1 MSTCILKLYKNTKIT
16 PSRNARVDDIEVY
29 LDSLDGT
36 YESTKFQYQR
46 IDLNMSIKV
55 NMDQKEAQGNYDY
68 ASIEQDGR
76 LFFFFVMK
84 GEQVS
89 RKCVRFELSM
99 DTINSWW
106 DFMYWNSKTSIQ
118 REHMDRYRKKNDA
131 WIRYIDPYNEGMNPA
146 KDRRIS
152 KTNLTGIGDNSYLI
166 WISNGEI
173 TPDKQSP
180 TPLVPMYCKDE
191 KFTMKQAADY
201 GSTKIEDT
209 IVKLQNITGTKT
221 GVFYLTTSGTDAD
234 SSNGFR
240 CGIKV
245 KGVPIDRG
253 TLLHEDGEG
262 GFVRSIR
269 MKITSLAGV
278 YRVEISACYYTGD
291 VYPYSFKKTDILPDS
306 YDITEIEL
314 EGNLDFLTYSSLLND
329 YYKNLTDLNTMD
341 SLPSLSI
348 HKGKIPARVVAPF
361 EELNRSSTNIAK
373 IIKLPFDVGKSQI
386 TRFVPGWN
394 LATFAADVTNGIGVT
409 DVDDSYSLHRYIERY
424 VGSSPTVKIGEKFM
438 MDNES
443 KLYSSEF
450 FGFDVTYMNL
460 SFPFLLE
467 NVIDPSSFSWNYINA
482 YVGTGLST
490 DVRIQ
495 FDISNSDYRWN
506 FPNQEYFYIN
516 GLEVTQYN
524 SSWINYLRNGY
535 NYDET
540 NRKLSNR
547 NAIVSGVINALN
559 IVPLAGTIQ
568 SAYSEAR
575 SNWINE
581 YASTY
586 TQRRR
591 IEDSTASERFRSIG
605 EWDDVEKRN
614 QLNKQWLREFNE
626 DAKNSRATAAARAA
640 ANTTI
645 IPSIMKQGGIGSLV
659 LQNGIQA
666 INSAVSSFQSIRSN
680 NLQMQNQLNRMQSST
695 PTAYP
700 SSYDIT
706 NNKVELWIT
715 APRDEV
721 RETIA
726 KVFHYTGYS
735 HPVQAVPDF
744 TSRYYFNFVQ
754 CDPVF
759 DTPICTI
766 HPEYEDD
773 IRKRFQAGVTV
784 YHAHD
789 GTYDWNQENEN
800 WEVSLIGGN
809 K

>member
-152 KTNLTGIGDNSYLI
+152 KTNLTDTGDNSYLI

-180 TPLVPMYCKDE
+180 TPLVPMYCKNNS
-191 KFTMKQAADY
+191 FTLASQKQYTTTSAPLY
-201 GSTKIEDT
+201 VSSYHTKD
-209 IVKLQNITGTKT
+209 
-221 GVFYLTTSGTDAD
+221 FYITTSGIGASCSVKIGSDEFILGETRSDG
-234 SSNGFR
+234 SVLRCFR
-240 CGIKV
+240 FIYKS
-245 KGVPIDRG
+245 
-253 TLLHEDGEG
+253 GEA
-262 GFVRSIR
+262 VYDVQ
-269 MKITSLAGV
+269 SLF
-278 YRVEISACYYTGD
+278 YTGD
-291 VYPYSFKKTDILPDS
+291 VYPYSFKEASTELKNVTINTD
-306 YDITEIEL
+306 TCTIEHDC
-314 EGNLDFLTYSSLLND
+314 DFLTYSPLKNN
-329 YYKNLTDLNTMD
+329 YYDNLTDLNTID
-341 SLPSLSI
+341 QLSKRNVSI
-348 HKGKIPARVVAPF
+348 GKIPARVVAPF

-386 TRFVPGWN
+386 TRFVPGWD
-394 LATFAADVTNGIGVT
+394 LATFTADVTNGICVT
-409 DVDDSYSLHRYIERY
+409 DVDASYSLHRYIERY
-424 VGSSPTVKIGEKFM
+424 VESSPTVKIGEKFM

-450 FGFDVTYMNL
+450 FGFDVTYMNQT
-460 SFPFLLE
+460 FPFLLE

-540 NRKLSNR
+540 NRKISNR

-591 IEDSTASERFRSIG
+591 IEESTASERFRAIG
-605 EWDDVEKRN
+605 EWDDVKKRN

-626 DAKNSRATAAARAA
+626 DARNSRAAAAARAA
-640 ANTTI
+640 ANATI
-645 IPSIMKQGGIGSLV
+645 FPSIMKQGGIGSLV

-809 K
+809 Q

>member
-152 KTNLTGIGDNSYLI
+152 KTNLTDTGDNSYLI

-180 TPLVPMYCKDE
+180 TPLVPMYCKNNS
-191 KFTMKQAADY
+191 FTLASQKQYTTTSAPLY
-201 GSTKIEDT
+201 VSSYHTKD
-209 IVKLQNITGTKT
+209 
-221 GVFYLTTSGTDAD
+221 FYITTSGIGASCSVKIGSDEFILGETRSDG
-234 SSNGFR
+234 SVLRCFR
-240 CGIKV
+240 FIYKS
-245 KGVPIDRG
+245 
-253 TLLHEDGEG
+253 GEA
-262 GFVRSIR
+262 VYDVQ
-269 MKITSLAGV
+269 SLF
-278 YRVEISACYYTGD
+278 YTGD
-291 VYPYSFKKTDILPDS
+291 VYPYSFKEASTELKNVTINTD
-306 YDITEIEL
+306 TCTIEHDC
-314 EGNLDFLTYSSLLND
+314 DFLTYSPLKNS
-329 YYKNLTDLNTMD
+329 YYDNLTDLNTID
-341 SLPSLSI
+341 QLSKRNVSI
-348 HKGKIPARVVAPF
+348 GKIPARVVAPF

-394 LATFAADVTNGIGVT
+394 LATFAADVTNGICVT
-409 DVDDSYSLHRYIERY
+409 DVDASYSLHRYIERY
-424 VGSSPTVKIGEKFM
+424 VESSPTVKIGEKFM

-450 FGFDVTYMNL
+450 FGFDVTYMNQT
-460 SFPFLLE
+460 FPFLLE

-605 EWDDVEKRN
+605 EWDDVNKVN

-626 DAKNSRATAAARAA
+626 DAKNSRAAAAARAA
-640 ANTTI
+640 ANATI
-645 IPSIMKQGGIGSLV
+645 FPSIMKQGGIGSLV

>member
-152 KTNLTGIGDNSYLI
+152 KTNLTDTGDNSYLI

-180 TPLVPMYCKDE
+180 TPLVPMYCKNNS
-191 KFTMKQAADY
+191 FTLASQKQYTTTSAPLY
-201 GSTKIEDT
+201 VSSYHTKD
-209 IVKLQNITGTKT
+209 
-221 GVFYLTTSGTDAD
+221 FYITTSGIGASCSVKIGSDEFILGETRSDG
-234 SSNGFR
+234 SVLRCFR
-240 CGIKV
+240 FIYKS
-245 KGVPIDRG
+245 
-253 TLLHEDGEG
+253 GEA
-262 GFVRSIR
+262 VYDVQ
-269 MKITSLAGV
+269 SLF
-278 YRVEISACYYTGD
+278 YTGD
-291 VYPYSFKKTDILPDS
+291 VYPYSFKEASTELKNVTINTD
-306 YDITEIEL
+306 TCTIEHDC
-314 EGNLDFLTYSSLLND
+314 DFLTYSPLKNN
-329 YYKNLTDLNTMD
+329 YYDNLTDLNTID
-341 SLPSLSI
+341 QLSKRNVSI
-348 HKGKIPARVVAPF
+348 GKIPARVVAPF

-386 TRFVPGWN
+386 TRFVPGWD
-394 LATFAADVTNGIGVT
+394 LATFTADVTNGICVT
-409 DVDDSYSLHRYIERY
+409 DVDASYSLHRYIERY
-424 VGSSPTVKIGEKFM
+424 VESSPTVKIGEKFM

-450 FGFDVTYMNL
+450 FGFDVTYMNQT
-460 SFPFLLE
+460 FPFLLE

-540 NRKLSNR
+540 NRKISNR

-591 IEDSTASERFRSIG
+591 IEESTASERFRAIG
-605 EWDDVEKRN
+605 EWDDVKKRN

-626 DAKNSRATAAARAA
+626 DARNSRAAAAARAA
-640 ANTTI
+640 ANATI
-645 IPSIMKQGGIGSLV
+645 FPSIMKQGGIGSLV

>member
-152 KTNLTGIGDNSYLI
+152 KTNLTDTGDNSYLI

-180 TPLVPMYCKDE
+180 TPLVPMYCKNNS
-191 KFTMKQAADY
+191 FTLASQKQYPTTSAPLY
-201 GSTKIEDT
+201 VSSYHTKD
-209 IVKLQNITGTKT
+209 
-221 GVFYLTTSGTDAD
+221 FYITTSGIGASCSVKIGSDEFILGETRSDG
-234 SSNGFR
+234 SVLRCFR
-240 CGIKV
+240 FIYKS
-245 KGVPIDRG
+245 
-253 TLLHEDGEG
+253 GEA
-262 GFVRSIR
+262 VYDVQ
-269 MKITSLAGV
+269 SLF
-278 YRVEISACYYTGD
+278 YTGD
-291 VYPYSFKKTDILPDS
+291 VYPYSFKEASTELKNVTINTD
-306 YDITEIEL
+306 TCTIEHDC
-314 EGNLDFLTYSSLLND
+314 DFLTYSPLKNS
-329 YYKNLTDLNTMD
+329 YYDNLTDLNTID
-341 SLPSLSI
+341 QLSKRNVSI
-348 HKGKIPARVVAPF
+348 GKIPARVVAPF

-394 LATFAADVTNGIGVT
+394 LATFAADVTNGICVT
-409 DVDDSYSLHRYIERY
+409 DVDASYSLHRYIERY
-424 VGSSPTVKIGEKFM
+424 VESSPTVKIGEKFM

-450 FGFDVTYMNL
+450 FGFDVTYMNQT
-460 SFPFLLE
+460 FPFLLE

-568 SAYSEAR
+568 GAYSEAR

-586 TQRRR
+586 TQRRK
-591 IEDSTASERFRSIG
+591 IEDSTASERFRAIG
-605 EWDDVEKRN
+605 EWDDVNKQN
-614 QLNKQWLREFNE
+614 QLREKWLREFNP
-626 DAKNSRATAAARAA
+626 DARNSRAAAAARAA
-640 ANTTI
+640 ANATI
-645 IPSIMKQGGIGSLV
+645 FPSITKQGGIGSLV

-809 K
+809 Q

>member
-152 KTNLTGIGDNSYLI
+152 KTNLTDTGDNSYLI

-180 TPLVPMYCKDE
+180 TPLVPMYCKNNS
-191 KFTMKQAADY
+191 FTLASQKQYTTTSAPLY
-201 GSTKIEDT
+201 VSSYHTKD
-209 IVKLQNITGTKT
+209 
-221 GVFYLTTSGTDAD
+221 FYITTSGIGASCSVKIGSDEFILGETRSDG
-234 SSNGFR
+234 SVLRCFR
-240 CGIKV
+240 FIYKS
-245 KGVPIDRG
+245 
-253 TLLHEDGEG
+253 GEA
-262 GFVRSIR
+262 VYDVQ
-269 MKITSLAGV
+269 SLF
-278 YRVEISACYYTGD
+278 YTGD
-291 VYPYSFKKTDILPDS
+291 VYPYSFKEASTELKNVTINTD
-306 YDITEIEL
+306 TCTIEHDC
-314 EGNLDFLTYSSLLND
+314 DFLTYSPLKNS
-329 YYKNLTDLNTMD
+329 YYDNLTDLNTID
-341 SLPSLSI
+341 QLSKRNVSI
-348 HKGKIPARVVAPF
+348 GKIPARVVAPF

-409 DVDDSYSLHRYIERY
+409 DVDASYSLHRYIERY
-424 VGSSPTVKIGEKFM
+424 VESSPTVKIGEKFM

-450 FGFDVTYMNL
+450 FGFDVTYMNQT
-460 SFPFLLE
+460 FPFLLE

-586 TQRRR
+586 TQRRK
-591 IEDSTASERFRSIG
+591 IEESTASERFRAIG
-605 EWDDVEKRN
+605 EWDDVKKRN

-626 DAKNSRATAAARAA
+626 DARNSRAAAAARAA
-640 ANTTI
+640 ANATI
-645 IPSIMKQGGIGSLV
+645 FPSITKQGGIGSLV

-809 K
+809 Q

>member
-180 TPLVPMYCKDE
+180 TPLVPMYCKNNS
-191 KFTMKQAADY
+191 FTLASQKQYTTTSAPLY
-201 GSTKIEDT
+201 VSSYHTKD
-209 IVKLQNITGTKT
+209 
-221 GVFYLTTSGTDAD
+221 FYITTSGIGASCSVKIGSDEFILGETRSDG
-234 SSNGFR
+234 SVLRCFR
-240 CGIKV
+240 FIYKS
-245 KGVPIDRG
+245 
-253 TLLHEDGEG
+253 GEA
-262 GFVRSIR
+262 VYDVQ
-269 MKITSLAGV
+269 SLF
-278 YRVEISACYYTGD
+278 YTGD
-291 VYPYSFKKTDILPDS
+291 VYPYSFKEASTELKNVTINTD
-306 YDITEIEL
+306 TCTIEHDC
-314 EGNLDFLTYSSLLND
+314 DFLTYSPLKNS
-329 YYKNLTDLNTMD
+329 YYDNLTDLNTID
-341 SLPSLSI
+341 QLSKRNVSI
-348 HKGKIPARVVAPF
+348 GKIPARVVAPF
-361 EELNRSSTNIAK
+361 EELNRSSTSIAK

-394 LATFAADVTNGIGVT
+394 LATFTADVTNGIGVT

-450 FGFDVTYMNL
+450 FGFDVTYMNQT
-460 SFPFLLE
+460 FPFLLE

-586 TQRRR
+586 TQRRK
-591 IEDSTASERFRSIG
+591 IEDSTASERFRAIG
-605 EWDDVEKRN
+605 EWDDVNKVN

-626 DAKNSRATAAARAA
+626 DARNSRAAAAARAA
-640 ANTTI
+640 ANATI
-645 IPSIMKQGGIGSLV
+645 FPSIMKQGGIGSLV

>member
-152 KTNLTGIGDNSYLI
+152 KTNLTDTGDNSYLI

-180 TPLVPMYCKDE
+180 TPLVPMYCKNNS
-191 KFTMKQAADY
+191 FTLASQKQYTTTSAPLYDSSY
-201 GSTKIEDT
+201 HTKD
-209 IVKLQNITGTKT
+209 
-221 GVFYLTTSGTDAD
+221 FYITTSGIGASCSVKIGSDEFILGETRSDG
-234 SSNGFR
+234 SVLRCFR
-240 CGIKV
+240 FIYKS
-245 KGVPIDRG
+245 
-253 TLLHEDGEG
+253 GEA
-262 GFVRSIR
+262 VYDVQ
-269 MKITSLAGV
+269 SLF
-278 YRVEISACYYTGD
+278 YTGD
-291 VYPYSFKKTDILPDS
+291 VYPYSFKEASTELKNVTINTD
-306 YDITEIEL
+306 TCTIEHDC
-314 EGNLDFLTYSSLLND
+314 DFLTYSPLKNN
-329 YYKNLTDLNTMD
+329 YYDNLTDLNTID
-341 SLPSLSI
+341 QLSKRNVSI
-348 HKGKIPARVVAPF
+348 GKIPARVVAPF

-394 LATFAADVTNGIGVT
+394 LATFTADVTNGICVT
-409 DVDDSYSLHRYIERY
+409 DVDASYSLHRYIERY
-424 VGSSPTVKIGEKFM
+424 VESSPTVKIGEKFM

-450 FGFDVTYMNL
+450 FGFDVTYMNQT
-460 SFPFLLE
+460 FPFLLE

-568 SAYSEAR
+568 GAYSEAR

-586 TQRRR
+586 TQRRK
-591 IEDSTASERFRSIG
+591 IEESTASDYFYAIL
-605 EWDDVEKRN
+605 EWDDVKKVN
-614 QLNKQWLREFNE
+614 QLNKRWLREFNE
-626 DAKNSRATAAARAA
+626 DARNSRAAAAARAA
-640 ANTTI
+640 ANATI
-645 IPSIMKQGGIGSLV
+645 FPSIMKQGGIGPLV

-809 K
+809 Q

>member
-180 TPLVPMYCKDE
+180 TPLVPMYCKNNS
-191 KFTMKQAADY
+191 FTLASQKQYTTTSAPLYDSSY
-201 GSTKIEDT
+201 HTKD
-209 IVKLQNITGTKT
+209 
-221 GVFYLTTSGTDAD
+221 FYITTSGIGASCSVKIGSDEFILGETRSDG
-234 SSNGFR
+234 SVLRCFR
-240 CGIKV
+240 FIYKS
-245 KGVPIDRG
+245 
-253 TLLHEDGEG
+253 GEA
-262 GFVRSIR
+262 VYDVQ
-269 MKITSLAGV
+269 SLF
-278 YRVEISACYYTGD
+278 YTGD
-291 VYPYSFKKTDILPDS
+291 VYPYSFKEASTELKNVTINTD
-306 YDITEIEL
+306 TCTIEHDC
-314 EGNLDFLTYSSLLND
+314 DFLTYSPLKNS
-329 YYKNLTDLNTMD
+329 YYDNLTDLNTID
-341 SLPSLSI
+341 QLSKRNVSI
-348 HKGKIPARVVAPF
+348 GKIPARVVAPF

-409 DVDDSYSLHRYIERY
+409 DVDASYSLHRYIERY

-450 FGFDVTYMNL
+450 FGFDVTYMNQT
-460 SFPFLLE
+460 FPFLLE

-482 YVGTGLST
+482 CVGTGLST

-591 IEDSTASERFRSIG
+591 IEESTASERFRAIG
-605 EWDDVEKRN
+605 EWDDVKKRN

-626 DAKNSRATAAARAA
+626 DARNSRAAAAARAA
-640 ANTTI
+640 ANATI
-645 IPSIMKQGGIGSLV
+645 FPSIMKQGGIGSLV

-809 K
+809 Q

>member
-180 TPLVPMYCKDE
+180 TPLVPMYCKNNS
-191 KFTMKQAADY
+191 FTLASQKQYTTTSAPLY
-201 GSTKIEDT
+201 VSSYHTKD
-209 IVKLQNITGTKT
+209 
-221 GVFYLTTSGTDAD
+221 FYITTSGIGASCSVKIGSDEFILGETRSDG
-234 SSNGFR
+234 SVLRCFR
-240 CGIKV
+240 FIYKS
-245 KGVPIDRG
+245 
-253 TLLHEDGEG
+253 GEA
-262 GFVRSIR
+262 VYDVQ
-269 MKITSLAGV
+269 SLF
-278 YRVEISACYYTGD
+278 YTGD
-291 VYPYSFKKTDILPDS
+291 VYPYSFKEASTELKNVTINTD
-306 YDITEIEL
+306 TCTIEHDC
-314 EGNLDFLTYSSLLND
+314 DFLTYSPLKNS
-329 YYKNLTDLNTMD
+329 YYDNLTDLNTID
-341 SLPSLSI
+341 QLSKRNVSI
-348 HKGKIPARVVAPF
+348 GKIPARVVAPF

-394 LATFAADVTNGIGVT
+394 LATFTADVTNGIGVT
-409 DVDDSYSLHRYIERY
+409 GVDASYSLHRYIERY

-482 YVGTGLST
+482 CVGTGLST

-586 TQRRR
+586 TQRRK
-591 IEDSTASERFRSIG
+591 IEDSTALERFRSIG

-614 QLNKQWLREFNE
+614 QLNKQWLREFNP
-626 DAKNSRATAAARAA
+626 DARNSRAAAAAKAA

-645 IPSIMKQGGIGSLV
+645 FPSIIKQGGIGSLV

-809 K
+809 Q

>member
-152 KTNLTGIGDNSYLI
+152 KTNLTDTGDNSYLI

-180 TPLVPMYCKDE
+180 TPLVPMYCKNNS
-191 KFTMKQAADY
+191 FTLASQKQYTTTSAPLYDSSY
-201 GSTKIEDT
+201 HTKD
-209 IVKLQNITGTKT
+209 
-221 GVFYLTTSGTDAD
+221 FYITTSGIGASCSVKIGSDEFILGETRSDG
-234 SSNGFR
+234 SVLRCFR
-240 CGIKV
+240 FIYKS
-245 KGVPIDRG
+245 
-253 TLLHEDGEG
+253 GEA
-262 GFVRSIR
+262 VYDVQ
-269 MKITSLAGV
+269 SLF
-278 YRVEISACYYTGD
+278 YTGD
-291 VYPYSFKKTDILPDS
+291 VYPYSFKEASTELKNVTINTD
-306 YDITEIEL
+306 TCTIEHDC
-314 EGNLDFLTYSSLLND
+314 DFLTYSPLKNS
-329 YYKNLTDLNTMD
+329 YYDNLTDLNTID
-341 SLPSLSI
+341 QLSKRNVSI
-348 HKGKIPARVVAPF
+348 GKIPARVVAPF

-394 LATFAADVTNGIGVT
+394 LATFTADVTNGIGVT
-409 DVDDSYSLHRYIERY
+409 DVDASYSLHRYIERY

-450 FGFDVTYMNL
+450 FGFDVTYMNQT
-460 SFPFLLE
+460 FPFLLE

-586 TQRRR
+586 TQRRK
-591 IEDSTASERFRSIG
+591 IEESTASERFRSIG
-605 EWDDVEKRN
+605 EWDDVKKRN

-626 DAKNSRATAAARAA
+626 DARNSRAAAAAKAA
-640 ANTTI
+640 ANATI
-645 IPSIMKQGGIGSLV
+645 FPSIMKQGGIGSLV

-809 K
+809 Q

>member
-152 KTNLTGIGDNSYLI
+152 KTNLTDTGDNSYLI

-180 TPLVPMYCKDE
+180 TPLVPMYCKNNS
-191 KFTMKQAADY
+191 FTLASQKQYTTTSAPLY
-201 GSTKIEDT
+201 VSSYHTKD
-209 IVKLQNITGTKT
+209 
-221 GVFYLTTSGTDAD
+221 FYITTSGIGASCSVKIGSDEFILGETRSDG
-234 SSNGFR
+234 SVLRCFR
-240 CGIKV
+240 FIYKS
-245 KGVPIDRG
+245 
-253 TLLHEDGEG
+253 GEA
-262 GFVRSIR
+262 VYDVQ
-269 MKITSLAGV
+269 SLF
-278 YRVEISACYYTGD
+278 YTGD
-291 VYPYSFKKTDILPDS
+291 VYPYSFKEASTELKNVTINTD
-306 YDITEIEL
+306 TCTIEHDC
-314 EGNLDFLTYSSLLND
+314 DFLTYSPLKNS
-329 YYKNLTDLNTMD
+329 YYDNLTDLNTID
-341 SLPSLSI
+341 QLSKRNVSI
-348 HKGKIPARVVAPF
+348 GKIPARVVAPF
-361 EELNRSSTNIAK
+361 EELNRSSTSIAK

-394 LATFAADVTNGIGVT
+394 LATFTADVTNGIGVT

-424 VGSSPTVKIGEKFM
+424 VESSPTVKIGEKFM

-450 FGFDVTYMNL
+450 FGFDVTYMNQT
-460 SFPFLLE
+460 FPFLLE

-586 TQRRR
+586 TQRRK
-591 IEDSTASERFRSIG
+591 IEDSTASERFRAIG

-626 DAKNSRATAAARAA
+626 DARNSRAAAAARAA
-640 ANTTI
+640 ANATI
-645 IPSIMKQGGIGSLV
+645 FPSIMKQGGIGSLV

-809 K
+809 Q

>member
-152 KTNLTGIGDNSYLI
+152 KTNLTDTGDNSYLI

-180 TPLVPMYCKDE
+180 TPLVPMYCKNNS
-191 KFTMKQAADY
+191 FTLASQKQYTTTSAPLY
-201 GSTKIEDT
+201 VSSYHTKD
-209 IVKLQNITGTKT
+209 
-221 GVFYLTTSGTDAD
+221 FYITTSGIGASCSVKIGSDEFILGETRSDG
-234 SSNGFR
+234 SVLRCFR
-240 CGIKV
+240 FIYKS
-245 KGVPIDRG
+245 
-253 TLLHEDGEG
+253 GEA
-262 GFVRSIR
+262 VYDVQ
-269 MKITSLAGV
+269 SLF
-278 YRVEISACYYTGD
+278 YTGD
-291 VYPYSFKKTDILPDS
+291 VYPYSFKEASTELKNVTINTD
-306 YDITEIEL
+306 TCTIEHDC
-314 EGNLDFLTYSSLLND
+314 DFLTYSPLKNS
-329 YYKNLTDLNTMD
+329 YYDNLTDLNTID
-341 SLPSLSI
+341 QLSKRNVSI
-348 HKGKIPARVVAPF
+348 GKIPARVVAPF

-409 DVDDSYSLHRYIERY
+409 GVDASYSLHRYIERY

-559 IVPLAGTIQ
+559 IVPLAGSIQ
-568 SAYSEAR
+568 GAYSEAR

-586 TQRRR
+586 TQRRK
-591 IEDSTASERFRSIG
+591 IEDSTASDRFRSIG
-605 EWDDVEKRN
+605 EWDDVNKQN
-614 QLNKQWLREFNE
+614 QLREKWLKEYNE
-626 DAKNSRATAAARAA
+626 EAINSRSADAARAA
-640 ANTTI
+640 ANATI
-645 IPSIMKQGGIGSLV
+645 LPSITKQGGIGALV

>member
-180 TPLVPMYCKDE
+180 TPLVPMYCKNNS
-191 KFTMKQAADY
+191 FTLASQKQYTTTSAPLY
-201 GSTKIEDT
+201 VSSYHTKD
-209 IVKLQNITGTKT
+209 
-221 GVFYLTTSGTDAD
+221 FYITTSGIGASCSVKIGSDEFILGETRSDG
-234 SSNGFR
+234 SVLRCFR
-240 CGIKV
+240 FIYKS
-245 KGVPIDRG
+245 
-253 TLLHEDGEG
+253 GEA
-262 GFVRSIR
+262 VYDVQ
-269 MKITSLAGV
+269 SLF
-278 YRVEISACYYTGD
+278 YTGD
-291 VYPYSFKKTDILPDS
+291 VYPYSFKEASTELKNVTINTD
-306 YDITEIEL
+306 TCTIEHDC
-314 EGNLDFLTYSSLLND
+314 DFLTYSPLKNS
-329 YYKNLTDLNTMD
+329 YYDNLTDLNTID
-341 SLPSLSI
+341 QLSKRNVSI
-348 HKGKIPARVVAPF
+348 GKIPARVVAPF
-361 EELNRSSTNIAK
+361 EELNRSSTSIAK

-394 LATFAADVTNGIGVT
+394 LATFTADVTNGIGVT
-409 DVDDSYSLHRYIERY
+409 GVDASYSLHRYIERY

-450 FGFDVTYMNL
+450 FGFDVTYMNQT
-460 SFPFLLE
+460 FPFLLE

-586 TQRRR
+586 TQRRK
-591 IEDSTASERFRSIG
+591 IEDSTASERFRAIG
-605 EWDDVEKRN
+605 EWDDVNKVN

-626 DAKNSRATAAARAA
+626 DARNSRAAAAARAA
-640 ANTTI
+640 ANATI
-645 IPSIMKQGGIGSLV
+645 FPSIMKQGGIGSLV

>member
-152 KTNLTGIGDNSYLI
+152 KTNLTDTGDNSYLI

-180 TPLVPMYCKDE
+180 TPLVPMYCKNNS
-191 KFTMKQAADY
+191 FTLASQKQYTTTSAPLY
-201 GSTKIEDT
+201 VSSYHTKD
-209 IVKLQNITGTKT
+209 
-221 GVFYLTTSGTDAD
+221 FYITTSGIGASCSVKIGSDEFILGETRSDG
-234 SSNGFR
+234 SVLRCFR
-240 CGIKV
+240 FIYKS
-245 KGVPIDRG
+245 
-253 TLLHEDGEG
+253 GEA
-262 GFVRSIR
+262 VYDVQ
-269 MKITSLAGV
+269 SLF
-278 YRVEISACYYTGD
+278 YTGD
-291 VYPYSFKKTDILPDS
+291 VYPYSFKEASTELKNVTINTD
-306 YDITEIEL
+306 TCTIEHDC
-314 EGNLDFLTYSSLLND
+314 DFLTYSPLKNS
-329 YYKNLTDLNTMD
+329 YYDNLTDLNTID
-341 SLPSLSI
+341 QLSKRNVSI
-348 HKGKIPARVVAPF
+348 GKIPARVVAPF

-409 DVDDSYSLHRYIERY
+409 DVDASYSLHRYIERY
-424 VGSSPTVKIGEKFM
+424 VESSPTVKIGEKFM

-450 FGFDVTYMNL
+450 FGFDVTYMNQT
-460 SFPFLLE
+460 FPFLLE

-568 SAYSEAR
+568 GAYSEAR

-586 TQRRR
+586 TQRRK
-591 IEDSTASERFRSIG
+591 IEDSTASERFRAIG
-605 EWDDVEKRN
+605 EWDDVNKVN
-614 QLNKQWLREFNE
+614 QLNKQWLREFNP
-626 DAKNSRATAAARAA
+626 DARNSRAAAAAKAA
-640 ANTTI
+640 ANATI
-645 IPSIMKQGGIGSLV
+645 FPSIMKQGGIGSLV

-809 K
+809 Q

>member
-152 KTNLTGIGDNSYLI
+152 KTNLTDTGDNSYLI

-180 TPLVPMYCKDE
+180 TPLVPMYCKNNS
-191 KFTMKQAADY
+191 FTLASQKQYTTTSAPLY
-201 GSTKIEDT
+201 VSSYHTKD
-209 IVKLQNITGTKT
+209 
-221 GVFYLTTSGTDAD
+221 FYITTSGIGASCSVKIGSDEFILGETRSDG
-234 SSNGFR
+234 SVLRCFR
-240 CGIKV
+240 FIYKS
-245 KGVPIDRG
+245 
-253 TLLHEDGEG
+253 GEA
-262 GFVRSIR
+262 VYDVQ
-269 MKITSLAGV
+269 SLF
-278 YRVEISACYYTGD
+278 YTGD
-291 VYPYSFKKTDILPDS
+291 VYPYSFKEASTELKNVTINTD
-306 YDITEIEL
+306 TCTIEHDC
-314 EGNLDFLTYSSLLND
+314 DFLTYSPLKNS
-329 YYKNLTDLNTMD
+329 YYDNLTDLNTID
-341 SLPSLSI
+341 QLSKRNVSI
-348 HKGKIPARVVAPF
+348 GKIPARVVAPF

-450 FGFDVTYMNL
+450 FGFDVTYMNQT
-460 SFPFLLE
+460 FPFLLE

-586 TQRRR
+586 TQRRK
-591 IEDSTASERFRSIG
+591 IEDSTASERFRAIG

-614 QLNKQWLREFNE
+614 QLNKQWLREFNP
-626 DAKNSRATAAARAA
+626 DARNSRAAAAARAA
-640 ANTTI
+640 ANATI
-645 IPSIMKQGGIGSLV
+645 FPSIMKQGGIGSLV

-809 K
+809 Q

>member
-152 KTNLTGIGDNSYLI
+152 KTNLTDTGDNSYLI

-180 TPLVPMYCKDE
+180 TPLVPMYCKNNS
-191 KFTMKQAADY
+191 FTLASQKQYTTTSAPLY
-201 GSTKIEDT
+201 VSSYHTKD
-209 IVKLQNITGTKT
+209 
-221 GVFYLTTSGTDAD
+221 FYITTSGIGASCSVKIGSDEFILGETRSDG
-234 SSNGFR
+234 SVLRCFR
-240 CGIKV
+240 FIYKS
-245 KGVPIDRG
+245 
-253 TLLHEDGEG
+253 GEA
-262 GFVRSIR
+262 VYDVQ
-269 MKITSLAGV
+269 SLF
-278 YRVEISACYYTGD
+278 YTGD
-291 VYPYSFKKTDILPDS
+291 VYPYSFKEASTELKNVTINTD
-306 YDITEIEL
+306 TCTIEHDC
-314 EGNLDFLTYSSLLND
+314 DFLTYSPLKNS
-329 YYKNLTDLNTMD
+329 YYDNLTDLNTID
-341 SLPSLSI
+341 QLSKRNVSI
-348 HKGKIPARVVAPF
+348 GKIPARVVAPF

-394 LATFAADVTNGIGVT
+394 LATFAADVTNGICVT
-409 DVDDSYSLHRYIERY
+409 DVDASYSLHRYIERY
-424 VGSSPTVKIGEKFM
+424 VESSPTVKIGEKFM

-450 FGFDVTYMNL
+450 FGFDVTYMNQT
-460 SFPFLLE
+460 FPFLLE

-568 SAYSEAR
+568 GAYSEAR

-586 TQRRR
+586 TQRRK
-591 IEDSTASERFRSIG
+591 IEDSTASERFRAIG
-605 EWDDVEKRN
+605 EWDDVNKQN

-626 DAKNSRATAAARAA
+626 DARNSRAAAAARAA
-640 ANTTI
+640 ANATI
-645 IPSIMKQGGIGSLV
+645 FPSIIKQGGIGSLV

-809 K
+809 Q